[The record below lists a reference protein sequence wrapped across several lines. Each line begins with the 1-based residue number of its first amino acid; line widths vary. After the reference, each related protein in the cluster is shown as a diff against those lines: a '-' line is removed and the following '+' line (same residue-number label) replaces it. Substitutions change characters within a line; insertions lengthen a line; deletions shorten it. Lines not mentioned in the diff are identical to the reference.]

1 MNIAQTTLG
10 HIQELKTNIKR
21 HIMLVE
27 YIIELIDKWERQ
39 GVSEDEI
46 VKRILNRWDF
56 DEKDVRGIINYKI
69 NTI

>member
-1 MNIAQTTLG
+1 
-10 HIQELKTNIKR
+10 
-21 HIMLVE
+21 MLVE

-56 DEKDVRGIINYKI
+56 DEKDVRGIINYK
-69 NTI
+69 